1 MEVSFAVLLSKPL
14 DPIRTIRFTCR
25 LIFSSLQSFV
35 LSFFPLQLFRSPK
48 SDWKYNVSIQHI
60 SSKKYLRIEPT
71 QKNKVA
77 LHIDLHP
84 ELSVFEVHGRRNSD
98 LVGFMNK
105 CTRTWLGQST
115 LGYIVCN
122 VKKFG
127 RNEEW
132 DIDEIGDVGI
142 GRSKLL
148 CACANWGNGGWLKV
162 DEQNE
167 SFAIGNYDSQEKK
180 SASTW
185 SIVIHDTGS
194 HD

>member
-1 MEVSFAVLLSKPL
+1 MHE
-14 DPIRTIRFTCR
+14 
-25 LIFSSLQSFV
+25 
-35 LSFFPLQLFRSPK
+35 
-48 SDWKYNVSIQHI
+48 
-60 SSKKYLRIEPT
+60 
-71 QKNKVA
+71 
-77 LHIDLHP
+77 
-84 ELSVFEVHGRRNSD
+84 RRNSD

-122 VKKFG
+122 AKKFG

-132 DIDEIGDVGI
+132 DIDESNDIGM

-194 HD
+194 HE